1 MKTKAKNDPTIPRFS
16 DSILTDNKGM
26 VRLRDLKH
34 NEKIVIKGRTI
45 VASSIPLSN
54 YSLECG
60 HIGQG
65 IAIAVGSVLFCEE
78 CKDDKFVVKAR
89 S

>member
-1 MKTKAKNDPTIPRFS
+1 MRTKAKNDPTIPRFS

-26 VRLRDLKH
+26 VRLRDLKP
-34 NEKIVIKGRTI
+34 NEKVVIHGRSI

-65 IAIAVGSVLFCEE
+65 IAITVDSVLFCEE

>member
-1 MKTKAKNDPTIPRFS
+1 MRTKAKNDPTIPRFP
-16 DSILTDNKGM
+16 DSILTDNRGM
-26 VRLRDLKH
+26 VRLRDLKP
-34 NEKIVIKGRTI
+34 NEKVVIQGRSI

-65 IAIAVGSVLFCEE
+65 IAITVDSVLFCEE